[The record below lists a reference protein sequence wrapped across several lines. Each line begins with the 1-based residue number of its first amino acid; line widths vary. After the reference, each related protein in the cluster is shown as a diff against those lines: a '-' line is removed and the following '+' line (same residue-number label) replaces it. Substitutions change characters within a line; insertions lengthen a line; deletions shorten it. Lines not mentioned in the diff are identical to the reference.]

1 MMMCPSWKR
10 IMKLEVRNVSLKING
25 KIIVENVSL
34 SIMPGEIVGL
44 LGPNGAGKTSTFN
57 LVVGN
62 LKPNKGDIL
71 INNKSISNLSL
82 PMRSELGLGYLP
94 QEPSIFRDLTVRD
107 NINLALQ
114 NSKLSKSI
122 IRTRRENIINEFNL
136 NKFVDNY
143 GYQLSGGERRRCEIA
158 RALSVGRNGP
168 KYLLLDEPFSGID
181 PLAVN
186 DLKSLIINLSNNG
199 VGILITDHNVRETLS
214 ITKKSYVLTEGKLLA
229 YGLSSELA
237 KNKNVKKFY
246 LGDNFSL

>member
-1 MMMCPSWKR
+1 
-10 IMKLEVRNVSLKING
+10 MKLEVRNVSLKING

-94 QEPSIFRDLTVRD
+94 QEPSIFRDLTVKD
-107 NINLALQ
+107 NIKLALQ

-199 VGILITDHNVRETLS
+199 MGILITDHNVRETLS

>member
-1 MMMCPSWKR
+1 
-10 IMKLEVRNVSLKING
+10 MKLEVNNVSLKING

-62 LKPNKGDIL
+62 LKPNNGDIL

-114 NSKLSKSI
+114 NSRLSKSI
-122 IRTRRENIINEFNL
+122 IRTRRENIINQFNL

-181 PLAVN
+181 PIAVN

-199 VGILITDHNVRETLS
+199 MGILITDHNVRETLS
-214 ITKKSYVLTEGKLLA
+214 ITKKSYVLSEGKILA

-246 LGDNFSL
+246 LGENFSF

>member
-114 NSKLSKSI
+114 NSRLSKSI

-237 KNKNVKKFY
+237 KNENVKKFY